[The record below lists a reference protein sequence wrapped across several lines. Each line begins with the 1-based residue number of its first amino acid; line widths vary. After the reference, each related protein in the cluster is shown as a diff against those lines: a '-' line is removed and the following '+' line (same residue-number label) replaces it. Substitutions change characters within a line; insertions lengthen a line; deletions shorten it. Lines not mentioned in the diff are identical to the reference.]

1 MPNVHIV
8 DEETGTPQNGQRQNP
23 DLTELF
29 KAPDLA
35 AFIKKPRTAV
45 AKEYEDRTKAV
56 LKAGLIGAIN
66 AGQLA
71 DAATLIEHG
80 PGFASAAG
88 YLADA
93 DERTRK
99 VIDFISAPA
108 NPYAMFLMTAL
119 PLVSQLTRNHE
130 RELAAAPEVFRT
142 RKQRREARKAE
153 RAAQPKA
160 QIHLPFGKTLTIGL
174 KARFPV
180 GKMFAAFRT
189 QTTSPEDITVK
200 VFSDPAV
207 VRELR
212 KQGVVFQQSSP
223 GDG

>member
-1 MPNVHIV
+1 M
-8 DEETGTPQNGQRQNP
+8 DEETGTPNGQGNTP

-35 AFIKKPRTAV
+35 AFIKKPRSAV
-45 AKEYEDRTKAV
+45 AKEYEDRTKAF

-66 AGQLA
+66 AGNLP

-93 DERTRK
+93 DERARK

-119 PLVSQLTRNHE
+119 PLVSQLVRNHE
-130 RELAAAPEVFRT
+130 RELAAAPQAFRT
-142 RKQRREARKAE
+142 RKERREARKTE

-180 GKMFAAFRT
+180 GKVFAAFRT

-200 VFSDPAV
+200 VFSNPAV

-212 KQGVVFQQSSP
+212 KQGVVFQQATS